1 MIRKV
6 FWMLSA
12 LSLVLAA
19 CGTNVKAQ
27 QPDSRP
33 CSTPT
38 AIVSVSD
45 SSSIGSGNVEPT
57 GKLENDYSTP
67 QVDENA
73 RNQML
78 DKVNGSGPGVPVGPG
93 EIEPPAPG
101 SETIPGQI
109 PQSAPATP
117 SPTPCL

>member
-6 FWMLSA
+6 FWIITA

-19 CGTNVKAQ
+19 CGTEVKAQ
-27 QPDSRP
+27 QPDNRP
-33 CSTPT
+33 CPTPT
-38 AIVSVSD
+38 NVVSVSEENA
-45 SSSIGSGNVEPT
+45 IGTGKVEPT
-57 GKLENDYSTP
+57 GKQENDYSTP

-78 DKVNGSGPGVPVGPG
+78 DQVNKSGPGVPVGPG

-101 SETIPGQI
+101 SETIPGQA
-109 PQSAPATP
+109 PQAAPPTP
-117 SPTPCL
+117 SPTPCP